1 MSKGSVEERLA
12 IRELIE
18 TFAVGVTTI
27 DPELWGSTW
36 AEEGCWKTPSMPD
49 VVQGKTAVVA
59 KFKEMMAYLQFMSMS
74 AIPSPTDLVFDGDTA
89 TGRAYCRELI
99 FPKAGGQRI
108 VVGYFDDQYVK
119 RDGRWLFTSR
129 IYTVIGSH

>member
-99 FPKAGGQRI
+99 FPKTGGRELWWVI
-108 VVGYFDDQYVK
+108 SM
-119 RDGRWLFTSR
+119 TSM
-129 IYTVIGSH
+129 

>member
-1 MSKGSVEERLA
+1 MSKGSVEDRLA

-27 DPELWGSTW
+27 DADLWGSTW
-36 AEEGCWKTPSMPD
+36 AEEGSWKTPSMPEP
-49 VVQGKTAVVA
+49 VQGKTAVVA

-89 TGRAYCRELI
+89 TGKAYCRELI

-108 VVGYFDDQYVK
+108 VIGYFDDKYVK
-119 RDGRWLFTSR
+119 RDGQWLFASR
-129 IYTVIGSH
+129 VYTVIGSH

>member
-1 MSKGSVEERLA
+1 MSKGSVEDRLA

-36 AEEGCWKTPSMPD
+36 ADEGCWKTPSMPEI
-49 VVQGKTAVVA
+49 VQGKTAVVA
-59 KFKEMMAYLQFMSMS
+59 KFNEMMAYLQFMSMS
-74 AIPSPTDLVFDGDTA
+74 AIPSPTDLEFDGDTA
-89 TGRAYCRELI
+89 TGKAYCRELI

-108 VVGYFDDQYVK
+108 VIGYFDDKYVK
-119 RDGRWLFTSR
+119 RDGRWLFASR